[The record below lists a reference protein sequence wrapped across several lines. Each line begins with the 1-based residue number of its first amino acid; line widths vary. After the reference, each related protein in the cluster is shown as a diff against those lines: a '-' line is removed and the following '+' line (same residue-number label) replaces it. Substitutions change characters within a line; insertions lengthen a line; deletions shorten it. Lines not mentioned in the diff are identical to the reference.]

1 MLGPLRSVHSPVR
14 RSKNC
19 CSNRTSNVELADLL
33 RLSSLHNS
41 SMRFLRAFF
50 IAIFTAFVGC
60 LLAVFVGDYLT
71 RLAHVPEMEGQ
82 RGMTVFFL
90 CVPLG
95 ILAGLIIGIIS
106 SILVRRQALAGFFI
120 AQGWALLIVCVVAG
134 LLVGVPYVLSDKPP
148 RIDGKRVELQFEL
161 RAPPAFQIPDQPN
174 GYSIRVSLYTD
185 NQQSRFAFID
195 WSGITKDADHITIPG
210 NVPLLTHSKA
220 RSLLASIGNEPAAS
234 QFIELKIPPAP
245 GKQDE
250 SWSEWIF
257 ATQRAVLVRYLSLND
272 LPCDIAFARLIDS
285 TATVGA

>member
-19 CSNRTSNVELADLL
+19 CSNRISNVELADPL
-33 RLSSLHNS
+33 RLSSLQHS

-90 CVPLG
+90 CVPVG

-195 WSGITKDADHITIPG
+195 WNGITKDANHITIPG

-220 RSLLASIGNEPAAS
+220 RSLLASIGNEPAGS

-245 GKQDE
+245 RKQDE

-257 ATQRAVLVRYLSLND
+257 ATQRADLGPVPEPERFAVRY
-272 LPCDIAFARLIDS
+272 RVR
-285 TATVGA
+285 TVD